1 MKENIENFGLKNVI
15 IVESL
20 EDDILDKLPVPDLA
34 FIVASPRIDSEIKS
48 LLAINPLMDFVI
60 YTLDFEILNS
70 IPALFKENGLERTE
84 AIHVA
89 VSRVNSKKMVE
100 PFPAPWLISGR
111 KVNGE

>member
-1 MKENIENFGLKNVI
+1 NFGLKNVI

-111 KVNGE
+111 KFRGE